1 MECNVYDVFCVI
13 EWTLDE
19 AYLLFL
25 YALNEIMTGLV
36 FLIDLI
42 PVPDFMLL
50 SSVLSFSSSSMF
62 YIDLFKIDVGV
73 GIMVSAYT
81 ARFLIRR
88 LPFIG

>member
-1 MECNVYDVFCVI
+1 MECNVYDVFCLI

-19 AYLLFL
+19 LFLLFL
-25 YALNEIMTGLV
+25 FILNEIMTGLI
-36 FLIDLI
+36 FLIELI
-42 PVPDFMLL
+42 PVPEFFGL
-50 SSVLSFSSSSMF
+50 SSVLSLSSASMF
-62 YIDLFKIDVGV
+62 YIELFEIKAGI